1 MAIMDKKHR
10 TLGYLPMPNI
20 DPLGWSIRQIT
31 HFQTIDTNLSIGNLH
46 LFFIEHITYSNNI
59 GNKLRSWW
67 EGWFGSFA
75 HYSYELEF
83 FNNQKI
89 IL

>member
-31 HFQTIDTNLSIGNLH
+31 YFQTIDTNLSIGNLH
-46 LFFIEHITYSNNI
+46 LFFIEHITV
-59 GNKLRSWW
+59 
-67 EGWFGSFA
+67 
-75 HYSYELEF
+75 
-83 FNNQKI
+83 I
-89 IL
+89 ILAINYVVDGRDDLGHLHIIVMN